1 MHYRWMIEIDAHRVC
16 VKTVPGNFSCCCWF
30 CFSFSLF
37 ADFFGTLYSRVT
49 SKIDGVCLVGV
60 CMHCVQYVLIYER
73 THTHIQTG
81 LMWTILSIDLWC
93 LPIIFDTAIR
103 TRLLYHIII
112 GIRRWVCVC
121 VHQIIKRRCLGART
135 ISANILTP
143 KFLPIHAANPPKVPY
158 NLKWSLLWMWVL
170 HWEHKIE
177 LSCYTHIHQIRT
189 KPMCNVI
196 CLHLLR
202 SLPRWYHRY

>member
-1 MHYRWMIEIDAHRVC
+1 MCWMHYRWMIEIDAHRVC

-121 VHQIIKRRCLGART
+121 SSDNKEKMFGCTHHFCKHT
-135 ISANILTP
+135 HTEILT
-143 KFLPIHAANPPKVPY
+143 H
-158 NLKWSLLWMWVL
+158 
-170 HWEHKIE
+170 
-177 LSCYTHIHQIRT
+177 SC
-189 KPMCNVI
+189 
-196 CLHLLR
+196 
-202 SLPRWYHRY
+202 S